1 MLALKRLNSGMRT
14 IRLKKIEGFIF
25 LFMILSSPSLFS
37 QDTSFAKQDTIKEVD
52 VTDILRK
59 IFNRSEPQPK
69 QPSKVNFAILPTLSY
84 NPSFGFIFGGK
95 LTGGKQF
102 GDPTRTDLSVFALE
116 AFYGTKGIVSAQA
129 KHNIFIADNKWNWQG
144 QWQLAHYGLLDY
156 GIGTGNF
163 KTKDGGFSFDR
174 YPVKNADS
182 SFPIAYTYIRLSEK
196 AYRKIG
202 KYFYA
207 GGGVRLDLFSNI
219 DDLKQTTP
227 YNTPHER
234 YSLRHDFDPNK
245 YSANGFILAVQYNT
259 REHPIR
265 SYGGIYADLGLQFNQ
280 KWMGSTKNAIQLQYD
295 FRKYWSL
302 SKKNPENV
310 IAFWHWAAYKL
321 SGVLPY
327 LEMPSTASDAY
338 GRSGRGY
345 TFSRFKGPAYACFET
360 EWRFPIT
367 SNKLIS
373 GVCFFNV
380 QTASDDFNKKVFESW
395 EPGGGVGLRILFQ
408 KLNRTTMCIDFA
420 KGRYGASGLFFGLGE
435 AF

>member
-1 MLALKRLNSGMRT
+1 MR
-14 IRLKKIEGFIF
+14 IFPLKKIRNLLF
-25 LFMILSSPSLFS
+25 LFIVFTSSSLFG
-37 QDTSFAKQDTIKEVD
+37 QDTASTRIDTLKQVD
-52 VTDILRK
+52 VTDILRN
-59 IFNRSEPQPK
+59 IFNRPEPKPK
-69 QPSKVNFAILPTLSY
+69 ARSKVNFAILPTLSY

-102 GDPTRTDLSVFALE
+102 GDPANTDLSVFALE
-116 AFYGTKGIVSAQA
+116 AFYGTKGIISAQA
-129 KHNIFIADNKWNWQG
+129 KHNVFIAENKWNWQG

-156 GIGTGNF
+156 GLGTGNF
-163 KTKDGGFSFDR
+163 KTRNGGFSFDQ

-207 GGGVRLDLFSNI
+207 GGGVRLDLYSNI
-219 DDLKQTTP
+219 DDIKQTTS

-265 SYGGIYADLGLQFNQ
+265 SYGGIYADMGLQFNQ
-280 KWMGSTKNAIQLQYD
+280 KWMGSSKNAIQLQYD

-310 IAFWHWAAYKL
+310 IAIWHWAAYKL
-321 SGVLPY
+321 SSVLPY

-367 SNKLIS
+367 KNKLIS
-373 GVCFFNV
+373 GVCFFNL

-395 EPGGGVGLRILFQ
+395 EPGGGIGLRILFQ
-408 KLNRTTMCIDFA
+408 KLNRTTMCIDLA

>member
-1 MLALKRLNSGMRT
+1 MR
-14 IRLKKIEGFIF
+14 IF
-25 LFMILSSPSLFS
+25 HIATTKGLLFLCVVLSSFS
-37 QDTSFAKQDTIKEVD
+37 SFGQDTISLKKDSVKEVD

-59 IFNRSEPQPK
+59 VFNRPPPK
-69 QPSKVNFAILPTLSY
+69 PPSQAQVHFAILPTLSY

-102 GDPTRTDLSVFALE
+102 GDPANTDLSVFALE

-129 KHNIFIADNKWNWQG
+129 KHNIFTSENKWNWQG
-144 QWQLAHYGLLDY
+144 QWQLAKYGLLDY
-156 GIGTGNF
+156 GLGTGNF
-163 KTKDGGFSFDR
+163 KTKGGFSFDN
-174 YPVKNADS
+174 YPIKNADS
-182 SFPIAYTYIRLSEK
+182 SFPISYTYIRLSEK
-196 AYRKIG
+196 AYRKLG

-207 GGGVRLDLFSNI
+207 GGGVRLDMYSNI
-219 DDLKQTTP
+219 DDLKQTTS

-265 SYGGIYADLGLQFNQ
+265 SHGGIYADLGLQFNQ

-327 LEMPSTASDAY
+327 LEMPSTASDPY

-367 SNKLIS
+367 TNKLIS
-373 GVCFFNV
+373 GVCFLNF

-395 EPGGGVGLRILFQ
+395 EPGGGIGLRILFQ
-408 KLNRTTMCIDFA
+408 KLNRTTMCIDLA
-420 KGRYGASGLFFGLGE
+420 QGRYGARGLFFGLGE

>member
-1 MLALKRLNSGMRT
+1 L
-14 IRLKKIEGFIF
+14 I
-25 LFMILSSPSLFS
+25 
-37 QDTSFAKQDTIKEVD
+37 V
-52 VTDILRK
+52 
-59 IFNRSEPQPK
+59 
-69 QPSKVNFAILPTLSY
+69 
-84 NPSFGFIFGGK
+84 GGK
-95 LTGGKQF
+95 VTGGKQF
-102 GDPTRTDLSVFALE
+102 GDPANTDLSVFALE

-129 KHNIFIADNKWNWQG
+129 KHNIFIAENKWNWQG
-144 QWQLAHYGLLDY
+144 QWQLAKYGLLDY
-156 GIGTGNF
+156 GLGTGNF
-163 KTKDGGFSFDR
+163 KTKGGFSFDQ

-182 SFPIAYTYIRLSEK
+182 SFPISYTYIRLSEK
-196 AYRKIG
+196 AYRKLG

-207 GGGVRLDLFSNI
+207 GGGVRLDMFSNI
-219 DDLKQTTP
+219 DDIKQTTA
-227 YNTPHER
+227 YNTPHQR

-280 KWMGSTKNAIQLQYD
+280 KWMGSSKNAIQLQYD

-327 LEMPSTASDAY
+327 LEMPSTASDPY

-367 SNKLIS
+367 NNKLVS
-373 GVCFFNV
+373 GVCFLNF

-395 EPGGGVGLRILFQ
+395 EPGGGIGLRILFQ
-408 KLNRTTMCIDFA
+408 KLNRTTMCIDLA
-420 KGRYGASGLFFGLGE
+420 QGRYGAKGLFFGLGE

>member
-1 MLALKRLNSGMRT
+1 MRIFLKNPKCL
-14 IRLKKIEGFIF
+14 LF
-25 LFMILSSPSLFS
+25 LFMLVSSFSLFG
-37 QDTSFAKQDTIKEVD
+37 QDTILVKQDSVREVD
-52 VTDILRK
+52 VTDILKK
-59 IFNRSEPQPK
+59 IFNKPVRAELDTAPK
-69 QPSKVNFAILPTLSY
+69 AKVHFAILPTLSY

-95 LTGGKQF
+95 VTGGKQF
-102 GDPTRTDLSVFALE
+102 GDAANTDLSVFALE
-116 AFYGTKGIVSAQA
+116 FFYGTKGIVSAQA

-144 QWQLAHYGLLDY
+144 QWQLAKYGLLDY
-156 GIGTGNF
+156 GLGTGNF
-163 KTKDGGFSFDR
+163 KTKNGFSFDQ
-174 YPVKNADS
+174 YPIKNADS
-182 SFPIAYTYIRLSEK
+182 SFPITYTYIRLSEK

-207 GGGVRLDLFSNI
+207 GGGIRLDMYSNV
-219 DDLKQTTP
+219 DDLKQTTA

-265 SYGGIYADLGLQFNQ
+265 SYGGIYADMGLQFNQ
-280 KWMGSTKNAIQLQYD
+280 KWMGSSKNAIQLQYD

-302 SKKNPENV
+302 SKKNPEHV

-327 LEMPSTASDAY
+327 LEMPSTASDPY

-345 TFSRFKGPAYACFET
+345 TFSRFKGPAYAYFET

-367 SNKLIS
+367 KNKLIS
-373 GVCFFNV
+373 GVCFLNY

-395 EPGGGVGLRILFQ
+395 EPGGGIGLRILFQ
-408 KLNRTTMCIDFA
+408 KLNRTTMCIDLA

>member
-1 MLALKRLNSGMRT
+1 MRIFSKRPKGL
-14 IRLKKIEGFIF
+14 LF
-25 LFMILSSPSLFS
+25 LFMLVSSFSLFG
-37 QDTSFAKQDTIKEVD
+37 QDTILVKQDSVKEVD
-52 VTDILRK
+52 VTDILKK
-59 IFNRSEPQPK
+59 IFNKSVKAELDTAPK
-69 QPSKVNFAILPTLSY
+69 AKVHFAILPTLSY

-95 LTGGKQF
+95 VTGGKQF
-102 GDPTRTDLSVFALE
+102 GDAANTDLSVFALE
-116 AFYGTKGIVSAQA
+116 FFYGTKGIVSAQA
-129 KHNIFIADNKWNWQG
+129 KHNIFIAENKWNWQG
-144 QWQLAHYGLLDY
+144 QWQLAKYGLLDY
-156 GIGTGNF
+156 GLGTGNF
-163 KTKDGGFSFDR
+163 KTKNGFSFDQ
-174 YPVKNADS
+174 YPIKNADS
-182 SFPIAYTYIRLSEK
+182 SFPITYTYIRLSEK

-207 GGGVRLDLFSNI
+207 GGGIRLDMYSNV
-219 DDLKQTTP
+219 DDLKQTTA

-234 YSLRHDFDPNK
+234 YSLRHDFDPDK

-265 SYGGIYADLGLQFNQ
+265 SYGGIYADMGLQFNQ
-280 KWMGSTKNAIQLQYD
+280 KWMGSSKNAIQLQYD

-302 SKKNPENV
+302 SKKKPEHV

-327 LEMPSTASDAY
+327 LEMPSTASDPY

-345 TFSRFKGPAYACFET
+345 TFSRFKGPAYAYFET

-367 SNKLIS
+367 KNKLIS
-373 GVCFFNV
+373 GVCFLNY
-380 QTASDDFNKKVFESW
+380 QTASDDFNRKVFQSW
-395 EPGGGVGLRILFQ
+395 EPGGGIGLRILFQ
-408 KLNRTTMCIDFA
+408 KLNRTTMCIDLA

>member
-1 MLALKRLNSGMRT
+1 MRTLLKRIKSLLILIS
-14 IRLKKIEGFIF
+14 
-25 LFMILSSPSLFS
+25 ILSSSSLFG
-37 QDTSFAKQDTIKEVD
+37 QDTSSTGIDTVKQVD

-59 IFNRSEPQPK
+59 IFNKPEPQPK
-69 QPSKVNFAILPTLSY
+69 SHTKLSFAILPTLSY

-102 GDPTRTDLSVFALE
+102 GDPATTDLSVFALE

-129 KHNIFIADNKWNWQG
+129 KHNIFTSGNKWNWQG
-144 QWQLAHYGLLDY
+144 QWQLAKYALVDY
-156 GIGTGNF
+156 GMGTGSF
-163 KTKDGGFSFDR
+163 KTRDGGFSFDK
-174 YPVKNADS
+174 YPIKNADS
-182 SFPIAYTYIRLSEK
+182 AFPIAYTYIRLSEK

-202 KYFYA
+202 EHFYA
-207 GGGVRLDLFSNI
+207 GGGVRLDLYSNI
-219 DDLKQTTP
+219 DDIKQTTP
-227 YNTPHER
+227 YNTPHAR
-234 YSLRHDFDPNK
+234 YSLRHDFDTSK

-295 FRKYWSL
+295 FRYYLSL
-302 SKKNPENV
+302 SKKNPEHV

-327 LEMPSTASDAY
+327 LEMPSTASDPY

-345 TFSRFKGPAYACFET
+345 TFSRFKGPSYACFET

-367 SNKLIS
+367 NNKLLS
-373 GVCFFNV
+373 GVCFFSV
-380 QTASDDFNKKVFESW
+380 QTASDDLNKKVFESW
-395 EPGGGVGLRILFQ
+395 EPAAGVGLRILFQ
-408 KLNRTTMCIDFA
+408 KLNRTTMCIDFG

>member
-1 MLALKRLNSGMRT
+1 MRT
-14 IRLKKIEGFIF
+14 VRVTKIKGLLFLFIF
-25 LFMILSSPSLFS
+25 LSSSSIFG
-37 QDTSFAKQDTIKEVD
+37 QDTALVKQDSVKEVD
-52 VTDILRK
+52 VTGILKK
-59 IFNRSEPQPK
+59 IFNKSGKPEPEVD
-69 QPSKVNFAILPTLSY
+69 PSKVHFAILPTLSY

-95 LTGGKQF
+95 FTGGKQL
-102 GDPTRTDLSVFALE
+102 GDPANTDLSVFALE
-116 AFYGTKGIVSAQA
+116 FFYGTKGILSAQA
-129 KHNIFIADNKWNWQG
+129 KHNIFTAENKWNWQG
-144 QWQLAHYGLLDY
+144 QWQLAKYGLLDY
-156 GIGTGNF
+156 GLGTGNF
-163 KTKDGGFSFDR
+163 KTRNGGFSFDQ
-174 YPVKNADS
+174 YPIKNADS
-182 SFPIAYTYIRLSEK
+182 SFPISYTYIRLSEK

-207 GGGVRLDLFSNI
+207 GGGVRFDRYSNI
-219 DDLKQTTP
+219 DDLKQTNSF
-227 YNTPHER
+227 NTPHER
-234 YSLRHDFDPNK
+234 YSLRHDFDPDQ

-265 SYGGIYADLGLQFNQ
+265 SFGGIYADMGLQFNQ
-280 KWMGSTKNAIQLQYD
+280 KWMGSSKNAIQLQYD

-327 LEMPSTASDAY
+327 LEMPSTASDPY

-367 SNKLIS
+367 KNKLIS
-373 GVCFFNV
+373 GVCFFNL

-395 EPGGGVGLRILFQ
+395 EPGGGAGLRILFQ
-408 KLNRTTMCIDFA
+408 KLNRTTLCIDLA

>member
-1 MLALKRLNSGMRT
+1 MRT
-14 IRLKKIEGFIF
+14 LRSKKIRGLLF
-25 LFMILSSPSLFS
+25 LFILLRSFSLFG
-37 QDTSFAKQDTIKEVD
+37 QDTILVKQDSVKEVD
-52 VTDILRK
+52 VTGILKK
-59 IFNRSEPQPK
+59 IFNKSGKPEPEAESTTK
-69 QPSKVNFAILPTLSY
+69 LHFAILPTLSY

-95 LTGGKQF
+95 LTGGKQY
-102 GDPTRTDLSVFALE
+102 GDPANTDLSVFALE
-116 AFYGTKGIVSAQA
+116 FFYGTKGIISAQA
-129 KHNIFIADNKWNWQG
+129 KHNIFTAGNKWNWQG
-144 QWQLAHYGLLDY
+144 QWQLAKYGLLDY
-156 GIGTGNF
+156 GLGTGNF
-163 KTKDGGFSFDR
+163 KSKNGDFSVDQ
-174 YPVKNADS
+174 YPIKNADS
-182 SFPIAYTYIRLSEK
+182 AFPISYTYIRLSEK

-207 GGGVRLDLFSNI
+207 GGGVRLDMYSNI
-219 DDLKQTTP
+219 DDIKQTTA

-265 SYGGIYADLGLQFNQ
+265 SYGGIYADMGLQFNQ
-280 KWMGSTKNAIQLQYD
+280 KWMGSSKNAIQLQYD

-327 LEMPSTASDAY
+327 LEMPSTASDPY

-367 SNKLIS
+367 RNKLIS
-373 GVCFFNV
+373 GVCFFNL
-380 QTASDDFNKKVFESW
+380 QTASDDFNKKVFEAW
-395 EPGGGVGLRILFQ
+395 EPGGGAGLRILFQ